1 MLEPDTYRNMFETDK
16 LISSYKKL
24 SELILT
30 KVISSYT
37 NITCI
42 FQEKYK
48 VLIKSISCICIVFY
62 KYINL
67 LIKYI

>member
-1 MLEPDTYRNMFETDK
+1 MRSSIYIVQYICSGHFETDK

-24 SELILT
+24 SSFILI

-42 FQEKYK
+42 F
-48 VLIKSISCICIVFY
+48 
-62 KYINL
+62 
-67 LIKYI
+67 

>member
-42 FQEKYK
+42 FQD
-48 VLIKSISCICIVFY
+48 
-62 KYINL
+62 L
-67 LIKYI
+67 LLCLAFLVNKIGVQEY

>member
-48 VLIKSISCICIVFY
+48 ILIK
-62 KYINL
+62 
-67 LIKYI
+67 

>member
-16 LISSYKKL
+16 LISSYK
-24 SELILT
+24 
-30 KVISSYT
+30 

-48 VLIKSISCICIVFY
+48 VLIK
-62 KYINL
+62 
-67 LIKYI
+67 

>member
-1 MLEPDTYRNMFETDK
+1 MRSWIYIVQYICSVHFETDK

-48 VLIKSISCICIVFY
+48 VLIK
-62 KYINL
+62 
-67 LIKYI
+67 